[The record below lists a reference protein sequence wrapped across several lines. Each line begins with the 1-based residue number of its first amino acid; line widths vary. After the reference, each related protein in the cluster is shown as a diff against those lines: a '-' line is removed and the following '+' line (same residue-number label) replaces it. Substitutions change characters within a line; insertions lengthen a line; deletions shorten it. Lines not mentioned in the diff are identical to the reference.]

1 MKIKK
6 RYIALIMG
14 LGLLATCQT
23 ELLKF
28 RKNDKKQR
36 QQLLEQGQQDVHFYT
51 YKTGSQ
57 CMHYTI
63 TGSDTLPL
71 VLFVHGAPGSS
82 SQMLDYLADTTLT
95 KIAQVATADRPGY
108 GYSGFGIAEPSLEK
122 QALALKPILEK
133 HGTGRTILVGH
144 SFGGPVI
151 ARMAMDFP
159 ELTGGLIL
167 VAGSIDPELEP
178 EYWWQKPLDWPVF
191 RWMLPPAFR
200 VSNQEILPLKSELTK
215 MLPLWS
221 NITCPVTVIQGTKD
235 KLVDPGNAHFAAK
248 KLTKSSRLEID
259 TLENKDH
266 FIMWTERSHIT
277 KKITEMLEL
286 TSTNPE

>member
-1 MKIKK
+1 M
-6 RYIALIMG
+6 
-14 LGLLATCQT
+14 ATCQM
-23 ELLKF
+23 EFLKF

-36 QQLLEQGQQDVHFYT
+36 RQLLEQGQQDVRFHTF
-51 YKTGSQ
+51 KIGNQS
-57 CMHYTI
+57 MHYTI

-95 KIAQVATADRPGY
+95 KRAQVATVDRPGY
-108 GYSGFGIAEPSLEK
+108 GYSGFGTAEPSLEK

-133 HGTGRTILVGH
+133 NGTGRAILVGH

-200 VSNQEILPLKSELTK
+200 VSNQEILPLKGELTK

-221 NITCPVTVIQGTKD
+221 KITCPVTVIQGTKD
-235 KLVDPGNAHFAAK
+235 KLVDPGNAHFATI

-266 FIMWTERSHIT
+266 FIMWTERNHIT

-286 TSTNPE
+286 TSSDPE